1 MKWWQKLS
9 AALVLLGSGTVVYAQ
24 TATEQLRD
32 FVKQVQSATG
42 SFSQSTL
49 DAQGNQRPA
58 QTGEF
63 AFERPGKFKWQVL
76 KPYEQ
81 LVLSDGKQ
89 LYQYDPDLNQLTQ
102 RSVDQA
108 IGTSPA
114 AILFG
119 SGDLDQSFDL
129 AARPD
134 EDGLNW
140 LRATPKGSDAG
151 FDYVDIGFAAGTP
164 ARLVLLDA
172 FGQQTV
178 IQLSGIKTGVSF
190 QAKDFRFTP
199 PADVDVVTLP

>member
-1 MKWWQKLS
+1 MKWWQKWS
-9 AALVLLGSGTVVYAQ
+9 AALVLLGVGTVGYAQ

-89 LYQYDPDLNQLTQ
+89 LYQYDPDLNQLTK
-102 RSVDQA
+102 RSVDHA

-199 PADVDVVTLP
+199 PADVDIVTLP